1 MHEVHD
7 KQSLIVHWG
16 LCCKGNTKGAAPKA
30 AVGVRETLSHPLND
44 RELLKGWRDVSH
56 VSFHLA
62 QFRNIRNDEQVSLG

>member
-1 MHEVHD
+1 MHEVHN
-7 KQSLIVHWG
+7 KQFLIVHYG

-30 AVGVRETLSHPLND
+30 AMVVREILSHPLNY

-62 QFRNIRNDEQVSLG
+62 QLRNIRNDEQVSLG